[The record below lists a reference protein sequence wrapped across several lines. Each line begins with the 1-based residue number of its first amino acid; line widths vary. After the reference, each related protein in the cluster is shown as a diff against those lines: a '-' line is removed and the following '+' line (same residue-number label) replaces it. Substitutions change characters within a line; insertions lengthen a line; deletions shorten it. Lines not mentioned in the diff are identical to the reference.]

1 MLPIVLGTTYVVYVL
16 FGVYR
21 RAWRYATTRDL
32 VSIVLASGIATL
44 VAYGIVVATRNLG
57 DFPREVFVV
66 YGVTAAVLAGA
77 SRCFVRLVPEAG
89 GGPDDGR
96 RRVLVA
102 GAGQAGRGLVR
113 DLAART
119 TSSSSASSTT
129 TRGFAD
135 AASRACRCSA
145 RSATRAPRSRRR
157 APTRSSSRSPTRR
170 RSGWR
175 CSAVPATR
183 RVSPTVS
190 CASARFRPRRHPS
203 RRRVS
208 ADVSAAPLPRASATS
223 DARARVE
230 ALAPLVGAYL
240 LLATLYAWQ
249 AWRRETPTI
258 FSDELETTQISRAI
272 AETGHAA
279 RRGEPYGFTSL
290 VPWLTAP
297 LWWLHPVATAY
308 EAIKSVQAFVMAA
321 AIFPA
326 FLLARR
332 VLSPAWAYFAAV
344 AAIAGPALSYSPILV
359 EEPWAYPASTVALW
373 LTVRAVDRPGR
384 WPVALAFGSC
394 LLAVLVRSQLVALFG
409 TLAFAMLVLCWRT
422 TAMRRWR
429 ATWSRWDWV
438 GAVVLGVGAVI
449 AVVAF
454 LGHRSNEWS
463 TATTLWKGRMVE
475 YGSWAGGAFAI
486 GIGVLPAI
494 ALLAMLGVPRSER
507 ERPGVRAFVVVAG
520 GAVVS
525 FGWYAAIKGAY
536 LSTTF
541 SSLIVERNLVY
552 LAPLAFVATAYL
564 FERAAAPVWSVV
576 VAGAA
581 VLGLIVWV
589 PIERGLDNFP
599 YYEAHGLAILALAN
613 REWAWPLGRIETAVE
628 VLTVGC
634 VVLLLLV
641 GTRLRSHLT
650 GIAAPVAVGA
660 AVALLVWNV
669 TAEVYASIGEHDFS
683 ALVERNIP
691 KPNDWIDR
699 AAGGGSVV
707 MLGQHMSDDP
717 LGVPST
723 EFWNR
728 SIGKVWSVDGS
739 GPGPGHTLTPDL
751 QDVDGTLWPNP
762 ESDFVVASGGVE
774 VVGEQVASNAGSSLV
789 RLDGKPDPARS
800 NETGIAGDGWV
811 IGDPGTRRPGA
822 CGVQPLRRL
831 RRRHGDGG
839 GDAVAPDVLPRRACG
854 CRGTRSC
861 GSACS
866 GAARQAARDRAADGL
881 GVALRPCLR
890 RADGR
895 AADAERPVARRGRDR
910 NVRAGEGRPEGL
922 ASAARRAP
930 SAAARSR
937 FARDNAC
944 VK

>member
-1 MLPIVLGTTYVVYVL
+1 M
-16 FGVYR
+16 
-21 RAWRYATTRDL
+21 
-32 VSIVLASGIATL
+32 
-44 VAYGIVVATRNLG
+44 
-57 DFPREVFVV
+57 
-66 YGVTAAVLAGA
+66 
-77 SRCFVRLVPEAG
+77 
-89 GGPDDGR
+89 
-96 RRVLVA
+96 
-102 GAGQAGRGLVR
+102 
-113 DLAART
+113 
-119 TSSSSASSTT
+119 
-129 TRGFAD
+129 
-135 AASRACRCSA
+135 
-145 RSATRAPRSRRR
+145 
-157 APTRSSSRSPTRR
+157 
-170 RSGWR
+170 
-175 CSAVPATR
+175 
-183 RVSPTVS
+183 
-190 CASARFRPRRHPS
+190 
-203 RRRVS
+203 S

-223 DARARVE
+223 DARTRVE
-230 ALAPLVGAYL
+230 AVAPLVGAYL

-297 LWWLHPVATAY
+297 FWWLHPVATAY

-332 VLSPAWAYFAAV
+332 VLSPGWAYFAAV
-344 AAIAGPALSYSPILV
+344 AAIAGPALSYAPILV

-384 WPVALAFGSC
+384 WPIVFAFGSC

-409 TLAFAMLVLCWRT
+409 ALAFAMIALCWRT
-422 TAMRRWR
+422 AAMRRWR
-429 ATWSRWDWV
+429 ATWTRWDWV

-454 LGHRSNEWS
+454 LGHRSSEWS

-494 ALLAMLGVPRSER
+494 ALLAMLAVPRSER

-525 FGWYAAIKGAY
+525 FGWYAAVKGAY

-564 FERAAAPVWSVV
+564 FERAAAPIWSVI
-576 VAGAA
+576 VAGVA

-613 REWAWPLGRIETAVE
+613 REWAWPLGRIETALE
-628 VLTVGC
+628 VLTVAS

-641 GTRLRSHLT
+641 GTRLRSRLM

-717 LGVPST
+717 LGVPTT

-789 RLDGKPDPARS
+789 RLDGKPIRLRS
-800 NETGIAGDGWV
+800 NETGIAGDGWAL
-811 IGDPGTRRPGA
+811 GDPGNPAVPARAAYNRFDVSGGGTGTAVVTLSRQTFCPA
-822 CGVQPLRRL
+822 GVRL
-831 RRRHGDGG
+831 P
-839 GDAVAPDVLPRRACG
+839 GDAVVRIGVLG
-854 CRGTRSC
+854 
-861 GSACS
+861 
-866 GAARQAARDRAADGL
+866 
-881 GVALRPCLR
+881 
-890 RADGR
+890 
-895 AADAERPVARRGRDR
+895 RGRDKQPAI
-910 NVRAGEGRPEGL
+910 VRQTASESLYVPACAVRTVALPTPGVPWRVEASTDTFVPAKVDPKGSGGE
-922 ASAARRAP
+922 RRALG
-930 SAAARSR
+930 ARVS
-937 FARDNAC
+937 FDVVAR
-944 VK
+944 

>member
-1 MLPIVLGTTYVVYVL
+1 VSS
-16 FGVYR
+16 
-21 RAWRYATTRDL
+21 DL
-32 VSIVLASGIATL
+32 T
-44 VAYGIVVATRNLG
+44 
-57 DFPREVFVV
+57 
-66 YGVTAAVLAGA
+66 
-77 SRCFVRLVPEAG
+77 
-89 GGPDDGR
+89 
-96 RRVLVA
+96 
-102 GAGQAGRGLVR
+102 
-113 DLAART
+113 
-119 TSSSSASSTT
+119 
-129 TRGFAD
+129 
-135 AASRACRCSA
+135 
-145 RSATRAPRSRRR
+145 
-157 APTRSSSRSPTRR
+157 
-170 RSGWR
+170 
-175 CSAVPATR
+175 
-183 RVSPTVS
+183 
-190 CASARFRPRRHPS
+190 
-203 RRRVS
+203 
-208 ADVSAAPLPRASATS
+208 APLPRARATS
-223 DARARVE
+223 DARTRLE
-230 ALAPLVGAYL
+230 AAAPLVGAYL

-272 AETGHAA
+272 AETGHAM

-297 LWWLHPVATAY
+297 FWWLHPVATAY
-308 EAIKSVQAFVMAA
+308 EAIKTVQAFVMAG

-332 VLSPAWAYFAAV
+332 LLSPGWAYFAAV

-359 EEPWAYPASTVALW
+359 EEPWAYPAATLALW

-384 WPVALAFGSC
+384 WPIALAFGSC
-394 LLAVLVRSQLVALFG
+394 LLAVLIRSQLVALFG
-409 TLAFAMLVLCWRT
+409 ALAFGLLALWWRT
-422 TAMRRWR
+422 PSMRRWR

-438 GAVVLGVGAVI
+438 GAVVLGIGALI

-463 TATTLWKGRMVE
+463 TATTLWKGRMLE

-494 ALLAMLGVPRSER
+494 ALLAMLAVPRAER
-507 ERPGVRAFVVVAG
+507 ERPGVRAFVVVAT

-525 FGWYAAIKGAY
+525 FGWYAAVKGAY

-564 FERAAAPVWSVV
+564 FERGAAPVWSVL

-581 VLGLIVWV
+581 VLGLVVWV

-613 REWAWPLGRIETAVE
+613 REWSWPLGRIETAVE
-628 VLTVGC
+628 VLTVVC
-634 VVLLLLV
+634 VVVLLLL

-650 GIAAPVAVGA
+650 GIAAPLAAAV

-691 KPNDWIDR
+691 KPNDWVDR
-699 AAGGGSVV
+699 AAGSGSVV

-762 ESDFVVASGGVE
+762 QTDFVLASGGVE

-789 RLDGKPDPARS
+789 RLDGQPIRLSS
-800 NETGIAGDGWV
+800 NTTGIAGDGW
-811 IGDPGTRRPGA
+811 ILGDPGNPDVPARAAYNRFD
-822 CGVQPLRRL
+822 VS
-831 RRRHGDGG
+831 DGG
-839 GDAVAPDVLPRRACG
+839 TGTAVVTLSRQTFCPEGAQLPGNAVVRIGVLGRGPDKQPAIVKQTASESLYVPACTVRTVALPTPSVPWRVEVSSDTFVPAQVDPKGSAGERRAL
-854 CRGTRSC
+854 
-861 GSACS
+861 
-866 GAARQAARDRAADGL
+866 GARVSFDVVPR
-881 GVALRPCLR
+881 
-890 RADGR
+890 
-895 AADAERPVARRGRDR
+895 
-910 NVRAGEGRPEGL
+910 
-922 ASAARRAP
+922 
-930 SAAARSR
+930 
-937 FARDNAC
+937 
-944 VK
+944 